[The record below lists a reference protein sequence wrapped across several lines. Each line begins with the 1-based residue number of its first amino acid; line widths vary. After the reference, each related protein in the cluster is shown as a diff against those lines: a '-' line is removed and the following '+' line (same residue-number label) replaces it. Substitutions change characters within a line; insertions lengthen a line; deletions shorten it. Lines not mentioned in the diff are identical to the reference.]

1 MLLYHLVTRAKYRR
15 VVFTQDVDLVLV
27 SVCDELEKR
36 YYIRFIELG
45 TDDDH
50 VHFLIQ
56 SVPTY
61 SVTKLVPMIKS
72 VIAREV
78 FQTLPRG

>member
-1 MLLYHLVTRAKYRR
+1 MSQSIKYIHKSHNVTVLLYHLGTSSKYRR

-36 YYIRFIELG
+36 YDIRFLEIR
-45 TDDDH
+45 TDDNH

-56 SVPTY
+56 SLRLIVLQNWRP
-61 SVTKLVPMIKS
+61 
-72 VIAREV
+72 
-78 FQTLPRG
+78 